1 MNIVILGAANSTH
14 IVKIANSLANRGHYI
29 TVISLPNHRDEN
41 GLIKSKVIYLKFGGT
56 KGYYLN
62 AFIVKRIL
70 KSLRADILNTH
81 YASGYGTLA
90 RLTGFMPY
98 VLSVWGSD
106 VYSFPYES
114 KAKRIIVERNVN
126 AASLIM
132 STSCCMAN
140 ETRKLLKKNT
150 EIVITPF
157 GVDLKK
163 FYPLS
168 KRKKTEDDSVTIG
181 FLKGSSAIYGIDLFL
196 DVIDMVLD
204 ILQKK
209 NILFKIKI
217 CGTGNRQEEIIQ
229 RIKRMKSKCII
240 NYFGYIVPD
249 KMPDFI
255 RSCDIICVPSQEES
269 FGVVAV
275 ESMACA
281 VPVLVSDAPGLKEVV
296 KDGVSGFVVPKF
308 DKNAYVNRIIELSL
322 NKQQRENMG
331 LQGRSIVEE
340 KYNWDNNID
349 IFINAFKQICM
360 KPE

>member
-1 MNIVILGAANSTH
+1 MNIAILGAANSSH
-14 IVKIANSLANRGHYI
+14 IVKIANSLVDRGHCV
-29 TVISLPNHRDEN
+29 TVISLPDHRDKD
-41 GLIKSKVIYLKFGGT
+41 GLIKSKVIYLKFSGM

-62 AFIVKRIL
+62 VFAVKKIL
-70 KSLRADILNTH
+70 ACIKVDILNAH

-90 RLTGFMPY
+90 RLTGFTPY

-106 VYSFPYES
+106 IYSFPYES
-114 KAKRIIVERNVN
+114 EAKRIIIQKNVN

-132 STSCCMAN
+132 STSHCMAT
-140 ETRKLLKKNT
+140 EIRQFSKKNT

-163 FYPLS
+163 FSPS
-168 KRKKTEDDSVTIG
+168 NKERESEDNSVTIG

-196 DVIDMVLD
+196 DVINQAIDP
-204 ILQKK
+204 LQRKHVT
-209 NILFKIKI
+209 LKIKI
-217 CGTGNRQEEIIQ
+217 CGTGNRQEEIKK
-229 RIKRMKSKCII
+229 RIKNMQGKCDVD
-240 NYFGYIVPD
+240 FEGYILPD

-255 RSCDIICVPSQEES
+255 RACDIVCIPSQEES

-296 KDGVSGFVVPKF
+296 EDGVSGFVVPKF
-308 DKNAYVNRIIELSL
+308 DKEAYVDKIMDLTL
-322 NKQQRENMG
+322 NKPKRLDMG
-331 LQGRSIVEE
+331 LQGRSIVEK

-349 IFINAFKQICM
+349 IFINAFKQICA
-360 KPE
+360 KSG

>member
-14 IVKIANSLANRGHYI
+14 IVKIANSLANRGHCI
-29 TVISLPNHRDEN
+29 TVISLPNHRDED
-41 GLIKSKVIYLKFGGT
+41 GLIEPKVIYLKFGGM

-62 AFIVKRIL
+62 AFAVKRIL
-70 KSLRADILNTH
+70 KSLQADILNAH

-90 RLTGFMPY
+90 RLTRFTPY

-106 VYSFPYES
+106 IYSFPYES
-114 KAKRIIVERNVN
+114 KIKRTIIERNVN
-126 AASLIM
+126 TANLIM
-132 STSCCMAN
+132 STSCCMAD
-140 ETRKLLKKNT
+140 ETRKFLKKNT

-163 FYPLS
+163 FFPLS
-168 KRKKTEDDSVTIG
+168 RQKETERNTVTIG

-196 DVIDMVLD
+196 DAIDMALD

-217 CGTGNRQEEIIQ
+217 CGTGNRQEEIKK
-229 RIKRMKSKCII
+229 RIKCMQSKCII
-240 NYFGYIVPD
+240 NYFGYILPD

-255 RSCDIICVPSQEES
+255 RTCDIICIPSQEES

-296 KDGVSGFVVPKF
+296 KDGVSGFIVPKL
-308 DKNAYVNRIIELSL
+308 DEAAYANRIIELSL
-322 NKQQRENMG
+322 NKQKRENMG
-331 LQGRSIVEE
+331 LQGRSIVEK
-340 KYNWDNNID
+340 KYNWDKNID
-349 IFINAFKQICM
+349 IFINAFEQICI
-360 KPE
+360 KF